1 MQAELPTWN
10 IGRCIGWY
18 YQVEWY
24 KTLPGS
30 RWIFSMEKTIM
41 LVAAPLLRND
51 LWTKKIELMQSSRAA
66 ENVTSRLHTLV
77 SHFRKCIP
85 CGCLKKKPAK
95 SNTSQRWSCAWIQ
108 NAACLTMRSNAVKC
122 STALGA
128 VRHRTVPENAKWL
141 TGRRTKNYVTV
152 PDRMVERNGIRHAT
166 L

>member
-1 MQAELPTWN
+1 MN
-10 IGRCIGWY
+10 ILDGENYNACRCASSSQWS
-18 YQVEWY
+18 V
-24 KTLPGS
+24 
-30 RWIFSMEKTIM
+30 
-41 LVAAPLLRND
+41 N
-51 LWTKKIELMQSSRAA
+51 KKFELMQSSKAA

-166 L
+166 LYSMSSGILLFSRMPSGRPGCVA